1 MTIRK
6 KLFTS
11 FSLILLIIVFII
23 GIFFYTILH
32 LNTIHLQQN
41 HRFDQIRKVE
51 KLKEHKNALS
61 WVVLDIFVDK
71 RENSV
76 LVKKRARLNEL
87 FKNIYL
93 LEIPLQQYVKNQ
105 DEELDTNTIFE
116 HFKKLENLINQKL
129 QTNDVEQFTK
139 EFSPLREET
148 SKLIIEKIDFLQ
160 YKLDETEKLKKDFI
174 SIIKIELLIL
184 LIVAF
189 LLSFIISS
197 KVINDIQTMLAKLN
211 NGVLQLLNNNEQK
224 IQLDISK
231 NNELN
236 EITNNFNQY
245 LKHKDQIIHSR
256 EELLRNISHELKTPI
271 TKGKFL
277 IEKIKD
283 KNNTLTIKNIND
295 VFYDIE
301 ELISKLLQRD
311 RLNFIT
317 LENSTFKISTL
328 ILESLSKLSI
338 NNESDI
344 TIDIEDDFEIQGDIY
359 YLTMAVKNLIDNGIK
374 YSLKLPIKITTSN
387 KTLFIQNEAKK
398 LSHDLVYYLQPFTK
412 EPNQQQGHGL
422 GLNIVNKILQI
433 HTLKLHYTYKKPH
446 NIFSIEFS

>member
-11 FSLILLIIVFII
+11 FSFILLIIVFII

-41 HRFDQIRKVE
+41 NRFDQIRKVE
-51 KLKEHKNALS
+51 KLKEYKNALS

-76 LVKKRARLNEL
+76 LVKKRARLEEL
-87 FKNIYL
+87 FRNIYL
-93 LEIPLQQYVKNQ
+93 LEIPLLQYVKNQ
-105 DEELDTNTIFE
+105 EEELDTNTIFE

-139 EFSPLREET
+139 EFSPLREAT

-211 NGVLQLLNNNEQK
+211 NGILQLLNNNEQK

-283 KNNTLTIKNIND
+283 KSNTITVKNIND

-317 LENSTFKISTL
+317 LENSTFKVSTL
-328 ILESLSKLSI
+328 ILESLAKLSI
-338 NNESDI
+338 DKESDI
-344 TIDIEDDFEIQGDIY
+344 NINIEDDFEIQGDIY
-359 YLTMAVKNLIDNGIK
+359 YLTMAVKNLIDNAIK
-374 YSLKLPIKITTSN
+374 YSTQLPIIIKTSN
-387 KTLFIQNEAKK
+387 KTLFIQNNSRK
-398 LSHDLVYYLQPFTK
+398 LSHDLIYYLQPFTK

-433 HTLKLHYTYKKPH
+433 HTLKLHYKYKKPH
-446 NIFSIEFS
+446 NIFFVKFI